1 MISEERGARSDE
13 MVGGRPSIY
22 RGLFNEFKMQLM
34 ITGPRAC
41 ELYADPFGYCVLP
54 RRRLHGLRHH
64 LQRLRHDPLLCRVLA
79 TFHQRHVA
87 DEGRPYAV

>member
-34 ITGPRAC
+34 VTGPPICPSSLC
-41 ELYADPFGYCVLP
+41 EADAGVSDT
-54 RRRLHGLRHH
+54 RD
-64 LQRLRHDPLLCRVLA
+64 QILLSW
-79 TFHQRHVA
+79 
-87 DEGRPYAV
+87 